1 MKKILLI
8 ILLAYTGIVSAFTDA
23 EILTLRAV
31 VSAEPSIQPCVTAGN
46 DGCVAVWLN
55 SPSTFV
61 VWRTSV
67 KKDEIF
73 DAVVWANFTPNNPG
87 AGAGQ
92 DASNWLMACQGKALN
107 LQTLLNQDFIDATKI
122 NVRAGLQDA
131 TTNIPSGPAGASRT
145 GGWTAINL
153 AMQRNAT
160 IAEKALA
167 TGTGT
172 TVSPGLLTFK
182 GSVSDNSIYLILGR

>member
-1 MKKILLI
+1 MKKILFV
-8 ILLAYTGIVSAFTDA
+8 LLFAYASIAAAFTDA
-23 EILTLRAV
+23 EILTLRAT

-46 DGCVAVWLN
+46 DGCVAAWLN

-61 VWRTSV
+61 VWKTSV
-67 KKDEIF
+67 KKDVIF
-73 DAVVWANFTPNNPG
+73 DAVVWANFTPNNPL

-92 DASNWLMACQGKALN
+92 DATNWLMACQGKALN
-107 LQTLLNQDFIDATKI
+107 LQTLLNQDFIDATKL

-131 TTNIPSGPAGASRT
+131 TTNIPSGASGASRS

-172 TVSPGLLTFK
+172 TGSPGLLTFE
-182 GSVSDNSIYLILGR
+182 GSVPDNSIYLILGR